1 MTDSITLEPSVDFAL
16 IADAV
21 QAVGGKLYVMGGGW
35 DTLWVRQLPAR
46 HHSLA
51 IGARFRIPWTDAG
64 RRLSMTIDLQDEDG
78 NSVFGSG
85 PLKHSLTVG
94 RPPGLPD
101 GSDIGVVRAFT
112 FNNVPFSKAGGFS
125 FAIAI
130 AGQERKRIRFNVR
143 ERPAPSTGGEKPEPD

>member
-1 MTDSITLEPSVDFAL
+1 MTLEPSVDFAL

-51 IGARFRIPWTDAG
+51 IGVRLRIPWTYADQP
-64 RRLSMTIDLQDEDG
+64 LSLTIDLQDEDG
-78 NSVFGSG
+78 KSVFGSG
-85 PLKHSLTVG
+85 PLKHSLTVK
-94 RPPGLPD
+94 RPSGLPD

-112 FNNVPFSKAGGFS
+112 FNTVPFVKAGGFS
-125 FAIAI
+125 FVMAIDNE
-130 AGQERKRIRFNVR
+130 ERKRIRFNVR
-143 ERPAPSTGGEKPEPD
+143 QRAVPQDPEPPHPG